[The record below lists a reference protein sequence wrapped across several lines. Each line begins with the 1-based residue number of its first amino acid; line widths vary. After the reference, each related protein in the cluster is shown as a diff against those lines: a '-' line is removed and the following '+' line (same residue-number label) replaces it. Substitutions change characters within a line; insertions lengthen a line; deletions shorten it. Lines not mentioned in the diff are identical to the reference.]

1 MMFRSILRGA
11 LHPFGVL
18 SEAIDEIIY
27 NDIAKELLP
36 KRIKDILWWVDL
48 RAGNLHHMSELDNWG
63 SHEPFNTI
71 CCKLGRHDYYS
82 VTLYSN
88 DNLPGY
94 VGIKQECFRCGA
106 GKLSNIIKPGI
117 ANLTPRD

>member
-1 MMFRSILRGA
+1 MLRSIIHRTLY
-11 LHPFGVL
+11 PFGVL
-18 SEAIDEIIY
+18 SESIDELID
-27 NDIAKELLP
+27 NKVVWDKLP
-36 KRIKDILWWVDL
+36 KKVQKLLWRIDL
-48 RAGNLHHMSELDNWG
+48 RSGNLHHMSELDNWG

-106 GKLSNIIKPGI
+106 TKLSNIIKPGI